1 MHPAISWK
9 HSNNSARAASVFLI
23 YLKISAKYR
32 TGIID
37 VGTPLW
43 DWKRVRVTVPPPCL
57 YVPTGQTHGHR
68 IYILFQSEIFNRR
81 GSLSLSLS
89 LSLSI
94 WLLRNRLKET
104 MRASRAE
111 LTRRKGLRFPLDG
124 KKLFFHA
131 FSAIEERRLFR
142 TKFKGNFGFHR
153 CSFYRWSWIENVIQ
167 GSIEL

>member
-43 DWKRVRVTVPPPCL
+43 DWKRVRVTVPPP
-57 YVPTGQTHGHR
+57 Y
-68 IYILFQSEIFNRR
+68 IYIYIRIPPGRHTGTGYISYFKARFSIVEPR
-81 GSLSLSLS
+81 SLSLPLS
-89 LSLSI
+89 FSI
-94 WLLRNRLKET
+94 HLAVLRNRLKET
-104 MRASRAE
+104 MRASRVE
-111 LTRRKGLRFPLDG
+111 LTPRKGLRFPLDG

-131 FSAIEERRLFR
+131 FSTIEERRFVS
-142 TKFKGNFGFHR
+142 NE
-153 CSFYRWSWIENVIQ
+153 I
-167 GSIEL
+167 

>member
-1 MHPAISWK
+1 MRLETRS
-9 HSNNSARAASVFLI
+9 SNCTTTLPIRTHRADTRAPDI
-23 YLKISAKYR
+23 YLIS
-32 TGIID
+32 
-37 VGTPLW
+37 
-43 DWKRVRVTVPPPCL
+43 KRD
-57 YVPTGQTHGHR
+57 
-68 IYILFQSEIFNRR
+68 FQSSRLA
-81 GSLSLSLS
+81 LSLSI
-89 LSLSI
+89 SLSI

>member
-43 DWKRVRVTVPPPCL
+43 DWKRVRVTVPPP
-57 YVPTGQTHGHR
+57 YIYIYMYTTGQTHGHR

-81 GSLSLSLS
+81 ASLSLSLP
-89 LSLSI
+89 LSFSI
-94 WLLRNRLKET
+94 HLAVLRNRLKET
-104 MRASRAE
+104 MRASRVE
-111 LTRRKGLRFPLDG
+111 LTPRKGLRFPLDG

-131 FSAIEERRLFR
+131 FSTIEERRFVS
-142 TKFKGNFGFHR
+142 NE
-153 CSFYRWSWIENVIQ
+153 I
-167 GSIEL
+167 